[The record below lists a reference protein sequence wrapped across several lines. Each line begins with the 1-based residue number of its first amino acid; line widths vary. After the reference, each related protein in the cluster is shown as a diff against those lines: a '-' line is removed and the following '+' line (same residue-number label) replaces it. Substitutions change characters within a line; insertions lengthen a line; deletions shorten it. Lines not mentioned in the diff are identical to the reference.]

1 MPTPISISPSPSSN
15 VGFAGGG
22 HGAGGQRHAHGTAV
36 FVHLAAQRRHAAEI
50 VAAGGRRA
58 ADLFRQHGRAHAAAA
73 RRVQAVLHRHVVIDD
88 DRLHL
93 DATGLAKLRG
103 HFEIHDVAGVV
114 LDDVEDAGSAI
125 DSGGGRFHLVGT
137 GGREDLAGT
146 GGIEHALADESAVQG
161 FVTAAAARNDA
172 HLAGDGGVR
181 PNHVHRIEGDLEDVG
196 VGCGEPSQ
204 RFPHHISG
212 SLISFFMS
220 LH

>member
-1 MPTPISISPSPSSN
+1 M
-15 VGFAGGG
+15 
-22 HGAGGQRHAHGTAV
+22 
-36 FVHLAAQRRHAAEI
+36 FVHLAAQRCHAAEI

-58 ADLFRQHGRAHAAAA
+58 ADLFREHGRPRTAAA
-73 RRVQAVLHRHVVIDD
+73 RRVQAVFHRHVVIDN

-93 DATGLAKLRG
+93 DVTGLAKFRG

-125 DSGGGRFHLVGT
+125 DGASGRFHLVGT
-137 GGREDLAGT
+137 GGSEDLAGT
-146 GGIEHALADESAVQG
+146 GGVEHALANESAVHG

-181 PNHVHRIEGDLEDVG
+181 PDHVHRIEGDLEDFG

-204 RFPHHISG
+204 RFPHHIPRVVDQFLHVG
-212 SLISFFMS
+212 STSDGG
-220 LH
+220 